1 MGHARPD
8 ELERLSVYGRAL
20 GLAFQIVD
28 DVLDATADLATLGKD
43 PGSDREKGKTTFIDL
58 LGADGA
64 KARARAVMAEGL
76 EALGPFGEKAAP
88 LAALGRYTVERD
100 R

>member
-1 MGHARPD
+1 MGRASDD

-20 GLAFQIVD
+20 GLAFQIID

-43 PGSDREKGKTTFIDL
+43 PGSDKEAGKTTFIDL

-64 KARARAVMAEGL
+64 RKKAEQVMADGIAAL
-76 EALGPFGEKAAP
+76 EPLGPRADA
-88 LAALGRYTVERD
+88 LRALGRYTLD
-100 R
+100 RKN